1 MHPFSGEAACLH
13 FVTRVSPDSDPLYS
27 ASPNNC
33 HFFTVAYGEL
43 LSSATLHDADK
54 RWLEAM
60 FGLECGALSGDG
72 SSASS
77 SVSDYDCAA
86 VTWDPVARWEA
97 LADLLL
103 EPEPEERSEQKDA
116 RSAPKTPR
124 RGCQVWRSRAHVE
137 PPLDAHVPKKEE
149 DVTAAMKGFPRSPSG
164 VMDDI
169 TGGWSVPGMVELG
182 MEELII

>member
-72 SSASS
+72 SLASS
-77 SVSDYDCAA
+77 SGSACVA
-86 VTWDPVARWEA
+86 VLSYFGLNGPMTGAKIASVGLAVAGILVPVYSFSNGG
-97 LADLLL
+97 LAPL
-103 EPEPEERSEQKDA
+103 
-116 RSAPKTPR
+116 
-124 RGCQVWRSRAHVE
+124 
-137 PPLDAHVPKKEE
+137 PP
-149 DVTAAMKGFPRSPSG
+149 
-164 VMDDI
+164 
-169 TGGWSVPGMVELG
+169 
-182 MEELII
+182 